1 MATQAQV
8 QANQANSQKSTG
20 ATSAAGR
27 ATSSRNSL
35 TYGLSKTGG
44 LFFFLPMEREE
55 DFLSLEAKFLRE
67 HQPQTITE
75 SILVRRMVESEWLR
89 NRSLRLQVP
98 CHDFETGGIRDEK
111 QLSLLLRYESMHGRA
126 FYKALNELQKLRN
139 EKKKEQIG
147 FVSQKRLA
155 ELHSMKQEAFAMKK
169 QQFEMK
175 KNHSASVPQ
184 TEIKPAAADS
194 RPETLEMAA

>member
-1 MATQAQV
+1 MSTQAQV

-20 ATSAAGR
+20 PSAAGR
-27 ATSSRNSL
+27 AASSRNST
-35 TYGLSKTGG
+35 TYGLSKTGS

-55 DFLSLEAKFLRE
+55 DFISLEAKFIRE

-75 SILVRRMVESEWLR
+75 SVIVRRMVESEWLR
-89 NRSLRLQVP
+89 NRALRLQVA
-98 CHDFETGGIRDEK
+98 CHDRETGMIRDEK
-111 QLSLLLRYESMHGRA
+111 QLPLLLRYESMHERA
-126 FYKALNELQKLRN
+126 FYRAVNELQKLRN

-147 FVSQKRLA
+147 FVSQKRSA
-155 ELHSMKQEAFAMKK
+155 ELHSMKQEAFEMKK

-175 KNHSASVPQ
+175 KSRASQPAQ
-184 TEIKPAAADS
+184 PEIKPTAAES